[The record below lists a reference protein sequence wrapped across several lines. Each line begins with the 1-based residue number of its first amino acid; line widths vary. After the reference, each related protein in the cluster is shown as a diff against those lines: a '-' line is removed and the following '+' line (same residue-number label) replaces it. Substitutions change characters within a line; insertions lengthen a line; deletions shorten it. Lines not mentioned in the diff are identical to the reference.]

1 MNSQLHPLPACG
13 EGGNKL
19 DGSKFKMHITIAEKQ
34 DPRLLKEVGD
44 LCFSIFINQI
54 GLLYRDN
61 YQAYGATSQRDR
73 FGKR

>member
-1 MNSQLHPLPACG
+1 
-13 EGGNKL
+13 
-19 DGSKFKMHITIAEKQ
+19 MHITIAEKQ

-73 FGKR
+73 FGKD